1 MSPVLEKGDYRMSQ
15 IREIREK
22 SRKKAEELVSKM
34 TVKELTGSLLY
45 DAPAI
50 RRLNIPAYNW
60 WNEGLH
66 GAARSGTATVFPQ
79 AIGLAAMFDVPF
91 MKEIGTIVS
100 TEQRAKYNAY
110 SSHGDRGIYKGL
122 TVWSPNINIFRDPR
136 WGRGQ
141 ETYGEDPYLTSE
153 CGTAFVMGLQGNGSV
168 LRTAATIK
176 HFAAHSG
183 PEPERHHFNAV
194 VGKKDLE
201 ETYFPAFRRIIRDA
215 EVDGV
220 MGAYSCL
227 NGEPC
232 CATSLMEDLIR
243 KEWGFDGIFIS
254 DCWALRDIHEQ
265 HHVTSSPEESA
276 ALALKSGCSIN
287 CGCTYNYLEKALSKG
302 LITKED
308 IRKAAVRAYTTL
320 FELGLFDGGC
330 EYDNIDLSVIESE
343 KHRNASLKASLNS
356 LVLLENRDGF
366 LPLKSTD
373 IKVAVI
379 GPNSDSRIALWGNYH
394 GTSSRYVTVL
404 EGIRHYVKEGNVFYS
419 EGSLIEKDNVERLA
433 ARNDR
438 AEEAVAMAEIS
449 DVVVLCLGLDEKVEG
464 EMHDD
469 GNGGVAGDKDS
480 LRLPPCQRLLLD
492 KLDRV
497 GKPIILI
504 LMSGGAL
511 NPEIDDKKNVK
522 ALVQAWYPG
531 EYGGEAIA
539 RTIFGLS
546 NPSGKLPV
554 TFYRS
559 IDNLPDYSNYSM
571 KGRTYRYFT
580 GEVLYPFGHGLSYTT
595 YEYSN
600 AEYEDGYVSV
610 DVENT
615 GNVPGDEISFVFAH
629 TDSPDSPPNSSL
641 IGFTRSHLETGEKKR
656 LRINLSSESFTLVDD
671 DGLRYEKKGQWN
683 LTVGGRQNSD
693 ISLEIV
699 RR

>member
-1 MSPVLEKGDYRMSQ
+1 MAGTEK
-15 IREIREK
+15 IRENA
-22 SRKKAEELVSKM
+22 RKRAEALVSSM
-34 TVKELTGSLLY
+34 TTNEMMSSLLY

-50 RRLNIPAYNW
+50 SRLGVPAYNW

-91 MKEIGTIVS
+91 MEEIGTIVS
-100 TEQRAKYNAY
+100 TEQRAKYNAC
-110 SSHGDRGIYKGL
+110 SSQGDRGIYKGL

-141 ETYGEDPYLTSE
+141 ETYGEDPYLTGE
-153 CGTAFVMGLQGNGSV
+153 CGTAFVKGLQGNGSV
-168 LRTAATIK
+168 LRTASTIK

-183 PEPERHHFNAV
+183 PEAERHHFNAV
-194 VGKKDLE
+194 VSPRDLE

-215 EVDGV
+215 GADGI

-232 CATSLMEDLIR
+232 CATSLMEEKVR

-276 ALALKSGCSIN
+276 ALALKAGCSVN
-287 CGCTYNYLEKALSKG
+287 CGCTYRYLERALSKG

-308 IRKAAVRAYTTL
+308 VRKAAVRAFTTL
-320 FELGLFDGGC
+320 FELGLFDGRT
-330 EYDNIDLSVIESE
+330 EYDDISLSVIESE

-356 LVLLENRDGF
+356 LVLLENREGF

-373 IKVAVI
+373 IKIAVI
-379 GPNSDSRIALWGNYH
+379 GPESDSRRALWANYH

-404 EGIRHYVKEGNVFYS
+404 EGVRHYVKDGNVFYS
-419 EGSLIEKDNVERLA
+419 EGSSINKDSVERLA
-433 ARNDR
+433 GANDR
-438 AEEAVAMAEIS
+438 VTEAVAVAGLS
-449 DVVVLCLGLDEKVEG
+449 DVVVLCLGLDETVEG

-469 GNGGVAGDKDS
+469 GNGGIAGDRES
-480 LRLPPCQRLLLD
+480 LRLPQCQRLLLE
-492 KLDRV
+492 KLDEA
-497 GKPIILI
+497 GKPIVLV
-504 LMSGGAL
+504 LMSGGGL
-511 NPEIDDKKNVK
+511 NPETEGKKNVK
-522 ALVQAWYPG
+522 AVIQAWYPG

-546 NPSGKLPV
+546 NPGGKLPV

-559 IDNLPDYSNYSM
+559 TDDLPPYSDYSM

-580 GEVLYPFGHGLSYTT
+580 GEVLYPFGYGLSYTT
-595 YEYSN
+595 YGYSN
-600 AEYEDGYVSV
+600 AEYRDGFVEV

-615 GNVPGDEISFVFAH
+615 GCLSGDEISFVFVH
-629 TDSPDSPPNSSL
+629 TEHRDCPPNPSL
-641 IGFTRSHLETGEKKR
+641 QGFTRTHLECGEKKR
-656 LRINLSSESFTLVDD
+656 VRIKLSPEAFTLVDD
-671 DGLRYEKKGQWN
+671 EGHRYEGKGLWT
-683 LTVGGRQNSD
+683 LYVGGRRD
-693 ISLEIV
+693 AEIQIV
-699 RR
+699 IDRR